1 MSEETTKDPGG
12 LNRSEFLK
20 RGGAAIGG
28 VALGGAAAT
37 PAWASRG
44 RVAGAHEAASTITIG
59 YVSPLTGADAGF
71 GEPDPYVIS
80 LAKAAFA
87 KGLKIGGKTYSVTVI
102 NKDAQSNPATSA
114 SVAQGLI
121 NSSNVDL
128 LLATST
134 PEVVV
139 PVSSAAEAAGVPC
152 VSTVV
157 PWEAWW
163 LSLGGK
169 LTNMG
174 VPDSPAFKWVYHF
187 SFGVP
192 DFAAA
197 YLEMWK
203 QVPTNKKVAVM
214 WPNDADGNAIRGALG
229 PVLSGAGYTIVDPG
243 AYQDGTMDYTPQI
256 TQFKNEG
263 CQIFNTFPIPPDF
276 TTFWRQA
283 AQQGL
288 TKQIK
293 IAQIAKTG
301 LFASQVDAVGPLGY
315 NLASGEYW
323 GPTWP
328 YKSSLTG
335 ISSAALGAGY
345 TKAKNRYPNQ
355 QLGASLALFDVAAA
369 ALKASGNPKDKAAV
383 ANALKTLN
391 VMTPVGSVNWGGK
404 GAKNPAPNI
413 VATPIIGIQW
423 RKAAKGSK
431 FNLASVV
438 VDHADDPHVPVAG
451 KLTPYS

>member
-1 MSEETTKDPGG
+1 MADERTPAERGG
-12 LNRSEFLK
+12 LSRGDFLK
-20 RGGAAIGG
+20 RGGAA
-28 VALGGAAAT
+28 LGGAVLGGAGAST
-37 PAWASRG
+37 AWARPRG
-44 RVAGAHEAASTITIG
+44 PLAHEAASTIKIG
-59 YVSPLTGADAGF
+59 YVSPLTGPAAGF
-71 GEPDPYVIS
+71 GEPDPYAIS

-87 KGLKIGGKTYSVTVI
+87 KGLKIGGKTYAVQIIDKDSQSVPSTA
-102 NKDAQSNPATSA
+102 AQVT
-114 SVAQGLI
+114 QQLI
-121 NSSNVDL
+121 SGSGVDL

-139 PVSSAAEAAGVPC
+139 PVSTAAEAAGVPC

-163 LSLGGK
+163 LGVGGK
-169 LTNMG
+169 LGPTGN
-174 VPDSPAFKWVYHF
+174 PTSPALKWIYHF

-197 YLEMWK
+197 YLSLWK
-203 QVPTNKKVAVM
+203 QIPTNKKVGVM
-214 WPNDADGNAIRGALG
+214 WPNDDDGNAIRGALG
-229 PVLSGAGYTIVDPG
+229 PVLKGAGYTIVDPG
-243 AYQDGTMDYTPQI
+243 AYQDGTNDYTPQI
-256 TQFKNEG
+256 TEFKQQD

-283 AQQGL
+283 AQQGY
-288 TKQIK
+288 TKQVK

-301 LFASQVDAVGPLGY
+301 LFASQIDAVGSLGY

-328 YKSSLTG
+328 YHSSLTG

-345 TKAKNRYPNQ
+345 TKKTGRYPNQ

-383 ANALKTLN
+383 ANALSKLQ
-391 VMTPVGSVNWGGK
+391 VQTPVGVLNWGAK
-404 GAKNPAPNI
+404 GAKNPVGNI
-413 VATPIIGIQW
+413 VATPIVGNQW
-423 RKAAKGSK
+423 RKAAKGSR
-431 FNLASVV
+431 FNLSLVICEN
-438 VDHADDPHVPVAG
+438 ADDPKIPVAS
-451 KLTPYS
+451 KLVPYS

>member
-1 MSEETTKDPGG
+1 MSDKTTKDSGG
-12 LNRSEFLK
+12 LNRADFLK
-20 RGGAAIGG
+20 RSGAAVGG
-28 VALGGAAAT
+28 VVLGGAGAA

-44 RVAGAHEAASTITIG
+44 RVAGAHDAASTIKIG
-59 YVSPLTGADAGF
+59 FVSPLTGPDSGF
-71 GEPDPYVIS
+71 GEPDPYVIG
-80 LAKAAFA
+80 LARAAFA
-87 KGLKIGGKTYSVTVI
+87 KGMKIGGKTYNVQIVE
-102 NKDAQSNPATSA
+102 KDAQSVPSTSA
-114 SVAQGLI
+114 MVAQQLI
-121 NSSNVDL
+121 SGSAVDL

-152 VSTVV
+152 ISTVV

-163 LSLGGK
+163 LSLGGS
-169 LTNMG
+169 LTAMG
-174 VPDSPAFKWVYHF
+174 VPNSPALKWVYHF

-192 DFAAA
+192 DFAAS
-197 YLEMWK
+197 YLSLWK
-203 QVPTNKKVAVM
+203 EVPNNKKVAVL

-229 PVLSGAGYTIVDPG
+229 PVLKGAGYTIVDPG
-243 AYQDGTMDYTPQI
+243 AYQDGTNDYTPQI
-256 TQFKNEG
+256 TQFKSEG
-263 CQIFNTFPIPPDF
+263 CEIFNTFPIPPDF

-288 TKQIK
+288 TKQFK

-345 TKAKNRYPNQ
+345 SKKTNRYPNQ

-391 VMTPVGSVNWGGK
+391 VQTPVGKVHWGAT
-404 GAKNPAPNI
+404 GAKNPCANI
-413 VATPIIGIQW
+413 VATPIIGNQW
-423 RKAAKGSK
+423 RKAPKGSK
-431 FNLASVV
+431 FNLELVICE
-438 VDHADDPHVPVAG
+438 HADDPNVPVAS
-451 KLTPYS
+451 KLISYS